1 MDFADLERDIHARLT
16 REPAPRAPVSLRMR
30 VMAAVAARGARPW
43 YRRSWFTW
51 PLTIQVASGVAACVA
66 VAVTLVWGP
75 SALEQAGVAVVGLA
89 QHVPSAVHGD
99 WPAPLR
105 RAVEMLDAAR
115 VVWRVLLR
123 PVILLASV
131 FTVLVGGFFALCV
144 TLLTQSSIGR
154 TAA

>member
-1 MDFADLERDIHARLT
+1 MDPADLEREIHERLT
-16 REPAPRAPVSLRMR
+16 RVPAPPAPASLRLR

-66 VAVTLVWGP
+66 VAATLVWGP
-75 SALEQAGVAVVGLA
+75 SALEQASAAVVDLA
-89 QHVPSAVHGD
+89 QNVPSAVHGS

-105 RAVEMLDAAR
+105 HAVETLDAAR

-123 PVILLASV
+123 PVILYTSV
-131 FTVLVGGFFALCV
+131 FIVVLGGFFALCV
-144 TLLTQSSIGR
+144 TLLTQSTIGR